1 MARLFRT
8 LPAGRQ
14 GLAFLES
21 YEESCDCI
29 TAFDLLEHL
38 TKDETLALLRATHRA
53 LKPGGHLL
61 LKVPNAD
68 GPFGAK
74 ILYSDFTHEQAFTP
88 RSIAQVL
95 AATGFAQIKVLP
107 EGPRVHGI
115 VSAARWAAWQALRA
129 LLVLYLAVET
139 GRLRGHLLTQNL
151 IAVAHKPFAFTLRSA
166 AVMKRLAED
175 ESGDPHASAGK

>member
-95 AATGFAQIKVLP
+95 AAAGFSDIEVYP
-107 EGPRVHGI
+107 EGPRVHGLI
-115 VSAARWAAWQALRA
+115 SGARWAAWKCICF
-129 LLVLYLAVET
+129 LLLLYLAAET
-139 GRLRGHLLTQNL
+139 GRIQGHILTQNL
-151 IAVAHKPFAFTLRSA
+151 IAVARKPRQTCPT
-166 AVMKRLAED
+166 KEK
-175 ESGDPHASAGK
+175 P